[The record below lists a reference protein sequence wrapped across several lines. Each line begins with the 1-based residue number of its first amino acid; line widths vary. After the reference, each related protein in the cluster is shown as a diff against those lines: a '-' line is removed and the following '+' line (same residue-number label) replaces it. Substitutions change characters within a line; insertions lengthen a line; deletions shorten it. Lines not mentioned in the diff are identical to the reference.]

1 MRDSDRLAASPP
13 YTLSLGCLFPSS
25 FSLLACLLPSP
36 SICASRDGN
45 VGDDDDDRDKS
56 DKHQRDSCDEHNNGN
71 DDNDIH
77 GR

>member
-25 FSLLACLLPSP
+25 FSLLACLLLSP

-45 VGDDDDDRDKS
+45 VGDDDDRDKS
-56 DKHQRDSCDEHNNGN
+56 DKHQRDSCDEHNNDN
-71 DDNDIH
+71 DDNDIR